1 MGIVSTI
8 LGFCGFGVGISIGL
22 LIGYYLFIYFQPTD
36 VKVSFFFLSVI
47 FFSPSYVNL
56 AFVCNLGSFCDPMAL
71 FCLDVSFLGS
81 YSVVKWLLANLGVCS
96 FLSFS

>member
-47 FFSPSYVNL
+47 FSSPSHTY
-56 AFVCNLGSFCDPMAL
+56 FVFDCNLGSFYD
-71 FCLDVSFLGS
+71 FLGS
-81 YSVVKWLLANLGVCS
+81 VLFRC
-96 FLSFS
+96 FLF